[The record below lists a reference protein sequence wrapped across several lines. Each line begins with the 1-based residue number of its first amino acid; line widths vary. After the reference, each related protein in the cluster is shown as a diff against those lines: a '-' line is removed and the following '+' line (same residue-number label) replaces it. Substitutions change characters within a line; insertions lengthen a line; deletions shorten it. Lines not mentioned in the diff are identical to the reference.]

1 MQYNN
6 MNTNNTN
13 TNNANNQEVS
23 TMENNM
29 NNTINTINTNNAQE
43 VTIMENNVNNQE
55 VNNMKTFVKLINAT
69 YTTNVTLWFEQG
81 HIGKAFAEYFE
92 DVFEDSICSNII
104 VRCGTDYMPHMAIR
118 EVKGTNEHLTMVD
131 DEVGYVYEHGF
142 DIMIDDMMRIA
153 QLLNGFLAGTEYRAY
168 AGTYA
173 RYNAENADRYLN
185 YSIAPH
191 NKCTIEIGNT
201 ALCLSTRITLVGND
215 EHIEVYGDDAE
226 FVDLYSHELIV
237 KLQEAFEAADSDITV
252 DYVDT
257 TPYGMLID
265 FTRAE
270 PITIVNMDNA
280 EMHEVYIANAA
291 DTDKI
296 VTALSAICTNTQFT
310 IVAGTAEEC
319 FNLLNRSDT
328 VTPVE
333 KPTTEPKINKV
344 LTLDDFMKECISC
357 GGNWTAMM
365 LSGIERV
372 APDVFEALPDV
383 TYTFEEVC
391 FIVNHL
397 CVDRPHLRAVHSID
411 SKNGVLYRTNEGK
424 FVFRP
429 ITDEEADMNTKT
441 LFEHLNGVLFEEE

>member
-6 MNTNNTN
+6 MNTNNTNTN

-29 NNTINTINTNNAQE
+29 TNTINTINTNNAQE
-43 VTIMENNVNNQE
+43 VTIMENTVNNQE
-55 VNNMKTFVKLINAT
+55 VNNMKTFVKLINAAC
-69 YTTNVTLWFEQG
+69 TTNVTLWFEQG

-104 VRCGTDYMPHMAIR
+104 VRCGTAYMPHMAIC
-118 EVKGTNEHLTMVD
+118 EVKGTNEHLTMLD
-131 DEVGYVYEHGF
+131 GEVGYVYEHGF
-142 DIMIDDMMRIA
+142 DIMIDDMMHIA

-257 TPYGMLID
+257 TPYGMLVD

-270 PITIVNMDNA
+270 PITIINMDND

-291 DTDKI
+291 DTNKI

-319 FNLLNRSDT
+319 FNLLSR
-328 VTPVE
+328 
-333 KPTTEPKINKV
+333 
-344 LTLDDFMKECISC
+344 
-357 GGNWTAMM
+357 
-365 LSGIERV
+365 
-372 APDVFEALPDV
+372 
-383 TYTFEEVC
+383 
-391 FIVNHL
+391 
-397 CVDRPHLRAVHSID
+397 
-411 SKNGVLYRTNEGK
+411 
-424 FVFRP
+424 
-429 ITDEEADMNTKT
+429 
-441 LFEHLNGVLFEEE
+441 